1 MIPFEKLFYLACYL
15 IPAAILSGFTIA
27 LQALGSIQGREE
39 IQDSTRFPL
48 FKLFAWIQPKN
59 IWQSILFTLN
69 LSKFV
74 YYLIFGFVS
83 FHLIFLLK
91 TPEPF
96 SFYTSSVLEISLIAL
111 LFLFLELSL
120 SLIVERAPE
129 IAVRLLSLPASLL
142 LTPYLPLTALYFS
155 AKKFCQY
162 IQPRPPKLTFKLQDK
177 ILDYLSESEIGKYL
191 DIKEKKLIHTV
202 ISFKDRLV
210 REVMI
215 PRIDLISLSS
225 ETTLLEATKIFAFE
239 GYSRIPVYKE
249 NVDKILGILLYKD
262 IISIY
267 TNNIESKQL
276 SETLNKTVEHFIK
289 PVLYTPETKKIAQL
303 LQEFRNKHIHLAIV
317 VDEYGGTE
325 GIITI
330 EDILEELV
338 GNIEDEYDIEEEKT
352 FLPLA
357 CGGWIVDAKMSIL
370 DVEYDLGVHIPN
382 NAEYDTIGGYIF
394 HRAGSIPSKGWKIHL
409 DDIDLEVLKSD
420 ERSIRKIKITKK

>member
-1 MIPFEKLFYLACYL
+1 M
-15 IPAAILSGFTIA
+15 
-27 LQALGSIQGREE
+27 QALGSIQGREE

-155 AKKFCQY
+155 AQKFCQY

-225 ETTLLEATKIFAFE
+225 ETTL
-239 GYSRIPVYKE
+239 
-249 NVDKILGILLYKD
+249 
-262 IISIY
+262 
-267 TNNIESKQL
+267 
-276 SETLNKTVEHFIK
+276 
-289 PVLYTPETKKIAQL
+289 
-303 LQEFRNKHIHLAIV
+303 
-317 VDEYGGTE
+317 
-325 GIITI
+325 
-330 EDILEELV
+330 
-338 GNIEDEYDIEEEKT
+338 
-352 FLPLA
+352 
-357 CGGWIVDAKMSIL
+357 
-370 DVEYDLGVHIPN
+370 
-382 NAEYDTIGGYIF
+382 
-394 HRAGSIPSKGWKIHL
+394 
-409 DDIDLEVLKSD
+409 
-420 ERSIRKIKITKK
+420 